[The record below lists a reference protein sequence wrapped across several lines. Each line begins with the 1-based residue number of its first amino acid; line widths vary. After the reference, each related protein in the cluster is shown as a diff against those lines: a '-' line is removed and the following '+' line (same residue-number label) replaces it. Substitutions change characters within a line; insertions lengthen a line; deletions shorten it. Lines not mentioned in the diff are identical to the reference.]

1 MAYKVLKAD
10 AFQRDLDTVIAYL
23 VLSLE
28 NRTAAVSLLEAIE
41 KICGD
46 LERVPLLYEACHDP
60 YLKELGYRKAGIRN
74 YVIVYKVDKEEK
86 TAILMRLFHSRQEY
100 EKLI

>member
-1 MAYKVLKAD
+1 M
-10 AFQRDLDTVIAYL
+10 
-23 VLSLE
+23 
-28 NRTAAVSLLEAIE
+28 
-41 KICGD
+41 
-46 LERVPLLYEACHDP
+46 PLLYEACHDP